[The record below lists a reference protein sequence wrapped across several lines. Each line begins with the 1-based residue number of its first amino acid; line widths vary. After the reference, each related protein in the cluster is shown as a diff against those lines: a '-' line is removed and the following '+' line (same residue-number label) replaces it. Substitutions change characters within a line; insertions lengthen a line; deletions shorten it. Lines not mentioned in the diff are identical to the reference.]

1 MWYPASMT
9 FPRLSCK
16 SGLVAEHLPA
26 GCSKRFGRESGGASR
41 SLALTIS
48 SRRIPADGLKPPSM
62 SLFSDADTTGSPIR
76 MSGWAFTL
84 VELLVVIAI
93 IAILAAILLPTLSRA
108 RAHAESM
115 ACRNNLHQLGIA
127 LAMYV
132 QQAAVYPGGHNDAG
146 SDPFDMQNAELLL
159 QSIVGPWPSNNY
171 KYFYLAGQDQ
181 GQSLLSAYLGPTR
194 SVWACPGY
202 DRLHG
207 LFYKFGYGTI
217 YGSYGYNTAGFS
229 STSGYLPYGLSARF
243 VSTGTNEVF
252 MPVRENSVQSPSDM
266 IAMADSPLLPQQ
278 DTTWL
283 WPGAVAGMVN
293 LTPYSPMGWNDGVGR
308 PMYDEIIHG
317 IPSSDPAVSA
327 MRQRHMA
334 RWNVVFCDG
343 HVENLQPQGP
353 KGLFDFQYETVA
365 RRWNADHQPHNE
377 GFKP

>member
-1 MWYPASMT
+1 MK
-9 FPRLSCK
+9 RKL
-16 SGLVAEHLPA
+16 A
-26 GCSKRFGRESGGASR
+26 GGRAGAR
-41 SLALTIS
+41 GQERET
-48 SRRIPADGLKPPSM
+48 P
-62 SLFSDADTTGSPIR
+62 GSP
-76 MSGWAFTL
+76 AFTL
-84 VELLVVIAI
+84 IELLVVIAI

-108 RAHAESM
+108 RAHAEST

-127 LAMYV
+127 LAMYL
-132 QQAAVYPGGHNDAG
+132 QQGGFYPGGHDYAG
-146 SDPFDMQNAELLL
+146 SDPYDMQNAELLL
-159 QSIVGPWPSNNY
+159 QSTVGPWPSNNY
-171 KYFYLAGQDQ
+171 QFLPGQAQ
-181 GQSLLSAYLGPTR
+181 YPIAVYLGPTR

-207 LFYKFGYGTI
+207 LFYRFGYGPI

-278 DTTWL
+278 NPPWL
-283 WPGAVAGMVN
+283 WPGAVVGMGN
-293 LTPYSPMGWNDGVGR
+293 LTSYSPMGWNDGVGR

-317 IPSSDPAVSA
+317 TPSSDPAVSA
-327 MRQRHMA
+327 MRQRHLA

-343 HVENLQPQGP
+343 HVENLPPQGP